1 MKQDYRYRRECE
13 IMEKK
18 TVLITGAAMGIG
30 LAAAKRFAEGGWSVA
45 MLDKNQEALMEATR
59 DLQNAGYDVKPYVC
73 DVSDYKQCE
82 NTVGKVID
90 DYEKIDC
97 LYNNAGVLGD
107 RLGILEFDPEGFKEA
122 FHVNVCGSM
131 NMIQLVSRTMVER
144 KLEGS
149 IINTT
154 SINGDIATWDPVG
167 YIGSKWAMKGLTKT
181 CAFQLGKYKIRVN
194 AVSPGA
200 TVTPMAKASYENEEI
215 RETLAGLHIRNMWIQ
230 PEMVA
235 NAAFFLASEEAYG
248 INGVIL
254 PVDDGYAVE
263 KSADFSE
270 IGAKN

>member
-1 MKQDYRYRRECE
+1 
-13 IMEKK
+13 MEKK
-18 TVLITGAAMGIG
+18 TVLITGASKGIG
-30 LAAAKRFAEGGWSVA
+30 LCGAKRFAQGGWSVA
-45 MLDKNQEALMEATR
+45 MAARNKETLDKEVKALQEE
-59 DLQNAGYDVKPYVC
+59 GYDVKGYQC
-73 DVSDYKQCE
+73 DVSDYAQCDR
-82 NTVGKVID
+82 TVQEVIKD
-90 DYEKIDC
+90 FGKIDC
-97 LYNNAGVLGD
+97 LYNNAGILGD

-122 FHVNVCGSM
+122 FNVNVFGAM
-131 NMIQLVSRTMVER
+131 NMIQLVARTMVER

-167 YIGSKWAMKGLTKT
+167 YIGSKWAMKGLTRT

-200 TVTPMAKASYENEEI
+200 TVTPMAQASYDNKEI
-215 RETLAGLHIRNMWIQ
+215 RETLAKLHIRNMWIQ

-235 NAAFFLASEEAYG
+235 DAAFFLASDQAYG

-254 PVDDGYAVE
+254 PVDDGYAVG
-263 KSADFSE
+263 KSADFSD

>member
-1 MKQDYRYRRECE
+1 
-13 IMEKK
+13 MEKK

-30 LAAAKRFAEGGWSVA
+30 LSGAKRFAEGGWSVA
-45 MLDKNQEALMEATR
+45 MIDKNGEVLEKEAAALKE
-59 DLQNAGYDVKPYVC
+59 AGYDVKGYLC
-73 DVSDYKQCE
+73 DVSDYGQCDQ
-82 NTVGKVID
+82 TVQAVIAD
-90 DYEKIDC
+90 FGKIDC

-122 FHVNVCGSM
+122 FNVNVFGSM

-167 YIGSKWAMKGLTKT
+167 YIGSKWAMKGLTRT
-181 CAFQLGKYKIRVN
+181 CAFQLGKHKIRVN

-200 TVTPMAKASYENEEI
+200 TITPMAQASYDNKEI
-215 RETLAGLHIRNMWIQ
+215 RETLAELHIRNMWIK

-235 NAAFFLASEEAYG
+235 NAAFFLASDEAYG

-254 PVDDGYAVE
+254 PVDDGYAVG
-263 KSADFSE
+263 KSADFSD
-270 IGAKN
+270 IGAKH